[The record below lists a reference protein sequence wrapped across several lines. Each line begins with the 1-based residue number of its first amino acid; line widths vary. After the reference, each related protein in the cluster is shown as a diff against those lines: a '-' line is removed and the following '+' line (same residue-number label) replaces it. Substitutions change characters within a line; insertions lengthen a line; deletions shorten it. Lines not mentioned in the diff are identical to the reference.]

1 MAEKVK
7 LAEIATEIA
16 RKPEEVVAKAKE
28 MGLKVFNVTSSV
40 DTQTAEYI
48 AHFVLTGENKM
59 PAPKPAKST
68 KSTSKTS
75 AKSTKDSAKTPKTA
89 KSDGEKKT
97 STKSTKSKTKD
108 ENEAKEKKDSAK
120 KSAKD
125 TTKTTKTT
133 KKETQSKTPT
143 KSNAKAKS
151 TQEPKQ
157 ESNAQ
162 NLATQT
168 NPPTNEKLDIDKNS
182 TIIQRSTGI
191 RIVKR
196 TSQVDSTP
204 KPSAQTNKPKSYAP
218 SLHDILDKEMQDD
231 EILLKKPKKPK
242 KIAATHREGEMRL
255 QITDREISSKDF
267 DEEQDEIVL
276 FDLNEQEVRDEDKE
290 NEVRQIITDRVR
302 LQRKNPWLNETR
314 SISRS
319 RRKKPPK
326 PTQESTLSAKSAI
339 SIPEEIRVYEFA
351 EAAGRPLNE
360 VIKVLFSLGLMA
372 TKNDFLDKDAIEILA
387 EEFKIE
393 VSIQSEE
400 ILAQE
405 EQTSFAES
413 ELQSRPPVVTIMGH
427 VDHGKTSLLDAIR
440 NSRVASGE
448 AGGITQHIGAY
459 MVEKNGKLISFIDTP
474 GHEAFSSMRARGAQ
488 VTDIAI
494 IVIAADDGVKQQT
507 IEALNHAK
515 SAGVEIIIAM
525 NKMDKENAN
534 PDKLKSECAELGF
547 MAQDWGGEYEF
558 LPISAK
564 SGEGLE
570 NLLESILL
578 HAEILELK
586 AAYNAPTQAIVLEG
600 SIQKGRGP
608 VANIII
614 KQGTLKVG
622 DPVYAGTA
630 YGRVRS
636 MVNDKGEN
644 VEKLEPSSVA
654 SIAGL
659 SEVPSAGSK
668 LFVEANDTLARE
680 KAQKLATY
688 LRQKELSKSTKVSFE
703 ELSEMVAKGQLKTI
717 PLIIKADTQG
727 SLEAIKAS
735 VEKLNNNEVQVNVIN
750 FGVGG
755 ISQSDVELASA
766 SENSLILGFGLRPT
780 GIVKTSAKELGVE
793 IKTYSVI
800 YDLLD
805 DVKALISGLM
815 SPLIEEKNTG
825 QAEVR
830 ETFNI
835 SKVGVIAGCMVT
847 DGVIKRGISIRLIR
861 DGVVVHT
868 GAIAS
873 LKRFKDDAKEV
884 AKGYECGIM
893 LENYN
898 DIQVGDVFESFIQVK
913 KAQKI

>member
-1 MAEKVK
+1 MAIKVK
-7 LAEIATEIA
+7 LSEIAQEIA

-28 MGLKVFNVTSSV
+28 MGLKVHNVTSSV
-40 DTQTAEYI
+40 DVEIADYIAEY
-48 AHFVLTGENKM
+48 VLKGINKM
-59 PAPKPAKST
+59 PAPKSTKSTTKSTTKSKDSTKTSQAKKSDKEDSDKQKKPTAKKTKESKKEVEQESKDATKTSPKKST
-68 KSTSKTS
+68 KSTTQK
-75 AKSTKDSAKTPKTA
+75 
-89 KSDGEKKT
+89 
-97 STKSTKSKTKD
+97 
-108 ENEAKEKKDSAK
+108 EA
-120 KSAKD
+120 
-125 TTKTTKTT
+125 KTTKES
-133 KKETQSKTPT
+133 KEVSKQDEADDSAQTQISP
-143 KSNAKAKS
+143 
-151 TQEPKQ
+151 QQ
-157 ESNAQ
+157 
-162 NLATQT
+162 AT
-168 NPPTNEKLDIDKNS
+168 NDKPDIDKDS
-182 TIIQRSTGI
+182 TLIQRSTGI
-191 RIVKR
+191 RIVKK
-196 TSQVDSTP
+196 TPQADSTP
-204 KPSAQTNKPKSYAP
+204 KSAPQTPRQKAYAP
-218 SLHDILDKEMQDD
+218 SLHDMLDKEMKD
-231 EILLKKPKKPK
+231 EEPLVRKPKKPK
-242 KIAATHREGEMRL
+242 KVAATHREGEQKL
-255 QITDREISSKDF
+255 QITSREISSKDF
-267 DEEQDEIVL
+267 DDEQDEIVL
-276 FDLNEQEVRDEDKE
+276 FDLNEREIRDEDKE

-302 LQRKNPWLNETR
+302 VQRKNPWLNETR

-326 PTQESTLSAKSAI
+326 QQVESSLSAKSAI
-339 SIPEEIRVYEFA
+339 VIPEEVRVYEFA
-351 EAAGRPLNE
+351 EAAGRPLTE
-360 VIKVLFSLGLMA
+360 VIKVLFGLGLMA

-400 ILAQE
+400 ALAQDGE
-405 EQTSFAES
+405 SSFDES
-413 ELQSRPPVVTIMGH
+413 ELSPRPPVVTIMGH

-440 NSRVASGE
+440 NSRIASAE

-474 GHEAFSSMRARGAQ
+474 GHEAFSQMRARGAQ

-515 SAGVEIIIAM
+515 AAGVEIIIAM

-547 MAQDWGGEYEF
+547 MSQDWGGEYEF

-608 VANIII
+608 VASVII

-636 MVNDKGEN
+636 MVNDRGESID
-644 VEKLEPSSVA
+644 KLEPSSVA

-668 LFVEANDTLARE
+668 LFVEQSDTAARE
-680 KAQKLATY
+680 KAQKLAIY

-735 VEKLNNNEVQVNVIN
+735 VEKLNNDEVQVNVIN

-755 ISQSDVELASA
+755 ITQSDVELASA

-815 SPLIEEKNTG
+815 SPLIEEENTG

-830 ETFNI
+830 ETFSI

-847 DGVIKRGISIRLIR
+847 DGSIKRGIGVRLIR

-898 DIQVGDVFESFIQVK
+898 DIKVGDVFETFIQVK